1 MRPRSVIEMAS
12 RPNRRPCTANPWGF
26 TLIELLVVIAII
38 AILAALLLPALSS
51 AHRKGQAVQCL
62 NNLRQIGQTTYM
74 YTSDNNDFLP
84 FAWFNDPDP
93 SINNFFALL
102 TPLIYSSDFD
112 GYGDFEL
119 KLYTC
124 PKRANEPLVGPNPM
138 RISYGMNAF
147 NSVDFPSPR
156 TKKLGAAAPSV
167 STTLLL
173 SDISYTYNHP
183 AIQTLEAYYIGYK
196 HDHRANMIFF
206 DGHAARN
213 ALQETNNL
221 VVKF

>member
-1 MRPRSVIEMAS
+1 MIATEEVTAGGNRPGRNA
-12 RPNRRPCTANPWGF
+12 AADGF

-51 AHRKGQAVQCL
+51 AHRRAQSVQCL

-74 YTSDNNDFLP
+74 YASDNEDYLP
-84 FAWFNDPDP
+84 FAWYDDPDP
-93 SINNFFALL
+93 SINNFFSLL

-124 PKRANEPLVGPNPM
+124 PTRANEPLVGPNPM
-138 RISYGMNAF
+138 RISYGMNAY

-156 TKKLGAAAPSV
+156 TKKLGSAAASTSV
-167 STTLLL
+167 TLLL
-173 SDISYTYNHP
+173 ADINYTYNHP
-183 AIQTLEAYYIGYK
+183 PIQTLEAYHVGYK
-196 HDHRANMIFF
+196 HDQHANMIFF

-213 ALQETNNL
+213 SLLQTNTL
-221 VVKF
+221 AVPF

>member
-1 MRPRSVIEMAS
+1 MTSPDCVGSTRCKS
-12 RPNRRPCTANPWGF
+12 RPSGVWKGF

-38 AILAALLLPALSS
+38 AILAALLLPSLSS
-51 AHRKGQAVQCL
+51 AHRRAQSVQCL

-74 YTSDNNDFLP
+74 YASDNEDYLP
-84 FAWFNDPDP
+84 YAWYDDPDP
-93 SINNFFALL
+93 GANNFFSLL

-147 NSVDFPSPR
+147 NSVDFPNPR
-156 TKKLGAAAPSV
+156 TKKLGTAALSA

-183 AIQTLEAYYIGYK
+183 PIQSLEPNFIGYK
-196 HDHRANMIFF
+196 HDQRANMIFF

-213 ALQETNNL
+213 ALQQTNHL
-221 VVKF
+221 AVQF